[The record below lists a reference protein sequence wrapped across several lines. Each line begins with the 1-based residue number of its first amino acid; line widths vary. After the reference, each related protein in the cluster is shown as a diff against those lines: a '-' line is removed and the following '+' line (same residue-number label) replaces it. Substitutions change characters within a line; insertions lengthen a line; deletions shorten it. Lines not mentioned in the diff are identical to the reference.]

1 MFRRRHLAMICL
13 SLAIW
18 PLLARTEDTGRP
30 PPEVKR
36 TVDAFLGHWTL
47 AGTDT
52 EPTAKGPSKLSAV
65 IDCQSAAL
73 GMAVACHIAA
83 DVSGAGRVEAS
94 TVIGYSPDERV
105 VRWMEISSSGE
116 YHDHRGPWV
125 GNEIQ
130 FEPLAYSN
138 SGQKATEYL
147 TIGFPSPGM
156 MTLNSV
162 TETSDG
168 KSILVLAGAR
178 HKKKAK

>member
-1 MFRRRHLAMICL
+1 MFRRRRLAMICL

-18 PLLARTEDTGRP
+18 PLLARTEDAGRP

-94 TVIGYSPDERV
+94 TLSATAPTSAWFAGWKSL
-105 VRWMEISSSGE
+105 
-116 YHDHRGPWV
+116 HRASITTIEGL
-125 GNEIQ
+125 GS
-130 FEPLAYSN
+130 AMKSN
-138 SGQKATEYL
+138 SSRWLIRIPARKRRSISRRRATP
-147 TIGFPSPGM
+147 TS
-156 MTLNSV
+156 LNCSR
-162 TETSDG
+162 
-168 KSILVLAGAR
+168 A
-178 HKKKAK
+178 